1 MTKNPIGV
9 GILGCGFIARA
20 HMRGY
25 MAFPTETRIVAL
37 YNRSRVNAEAARAY
51 IQSYAADQADK
62 LSDRLESPN
71 PADDPAELQAGR
83 EALLE
88 LAGSE
93 ITIHDHWQDLAADDR
108 VGLVTNTT
116 PPYLHHASSQDML
129 EAGKHVLL
137 EKPLSGSLAEAD
149 DLIGIAEANNLCFSV
164 VSQGRYA
171 DDQRR
176 VRALVVNDKLGRVFL
191 VKCDTHW
198 YRDNSYYTLAWR
210 GNWAN
215 ECGGALLNH
224 GWHLLDQS
232 LFIVGKPVKRVSARM
247 NAFTHTPLW
256 EKALHG
262 VPTEDTIVAVLEFE
276 DGSLGELTA
285 AVTLHTQRAQ
295 IELYGE
301 RAATQLIPFAVESQ
315 DADYTAELQAWAAK
329 AIQPQPAD
337 WLPPQA
343 ERDTIDGVRQYRDP
357 TWTHTAQV
365 RDVIDAIQA
374 GRPTLSDGRDARA
387 TLEVVL
393 AAYKSAITGQPVDL
407 PIAADDPYYQGVD
420 VALRSQA

>member
-1 MTKNPIGV
+1 MTPNPIGV

-20 HMRGY
+20 HIRGY
-25 MAFPTETRIVAL
+25 LAFPTETRLVAL
-37 YNRSRVNAEAARAY
+37 YNRTRAKAEAARAY
-51 IQSYAADQADK
+51 IQSYAADQAEK
-62 LSDRLESPN
+62 LSDRLLNPN
-71 PADDPAELQAGR
+71 PADDPADLQTRR

-88 LAGSE
+88 LAKSD
-93 ITIHDHWQDLAADDR
+93 ITIYDRWPDLAADDR

-116 PPYLHHASSQDML
+116 PPYLHHASSRDML
-129 EAGKHVLL
+129 QAGKHVLL

-149 DLIGIAEANNLCFSV
+149 DLIALAAANDLCFSV
-164 VSQGRYA
+164 ISQGRYA

-176 VRALVVNDKLGRVFL
+176 MQALVAHEKLGRVFL

-198 YRDNSYYTLAWR
+198 YRDNSYYTLEWR

-232 LFIVGKPVKRVSARM
+232 LFIVDKRVKRVSARM

-276 DGSLGELTA
+276 DGTLGEVTA

-295 IELYGE
+295 IEIYGE
-301 RAATQLIPFAVESQ
+301 RAAAQLIPFAVESQ
-315 DADYTAELQAWAAK
+315 DAGYSAELQAWAAK
-329 AIQPQPAD
+329 AIQSQPAD

-365 RDVIDAIQA
+365 RDVIDAIRA
-374 GRPTLSDGRDARA
+374 GRPTLSDGQDARA

-393 AAYKSAITGQPVDL
+393 AAYKSALTGHVVEL
-407 PIAADDPYYQGVD
+407 PMAADDPYYQGVD

>member
-1 MTKNPIGV
+1 MTTNPIGV

-25 MAFPTETRIVAL
+25 MTFPTEARIVAL
-37 YNRSRVNAEAARAY
+37 YNRTRTKAEAARAY
-51 IQSYAADQADK
+51 IQSYAADQANK
-62 LSDRLESPN
+62 LSDRLLNPN
-71 PADDPAELQAGR
+71 LADDAAKLQARR

-88 LAGSE
+88 LAKSD
-93 ITIHDHWQDLAADDR
+93 ITIYDQWQDLAADDR

-116 PPYLHHASSQDML
+116 PPYLHHASTRDML

-149 DLIGIAEANNLCFSV
+149 ELISLAEANNLCFSV

-176 VRALVVNDKLGRVFL
+176 MRALVANDKLGRVFL
-191 VKCDTHW
+191 LKCDTHW
-198 YRDNSYYTLAWR
+198 YRDNSYYMLEWR

-232 LFIVGKPVKRVSARM
+232 LFIVGKRVKRVSARM
-247 NAFTHTPLW
+247 DAFSHPPLR

-262 VPTEDTIVAVLEFE
+262 VPTEDTIVALLEFN
-276 DGSLGELTA
+276 DGAIGEVTA

-301 RAATQLIPFAVESQ
+301 RAATQLIPWAVESQ
-315 DADYTAELQAWAAK
+315 DADYTAQLQAWAAK
-329 AIQPQPAD
+329 AIEPQPAD

-365 RDVIDAIQA
+365 RDLIDAIQA
-374 GRPTLSDGRDARA
+374 GRPSLSDGRAARA

-393 AAYKSAITGQPVDL
+393 AAYKSAITGQTVEL
-407 PIAADDPYYQGVD
+407 PLSADDPYYQGVD
-420 VALRSQA
+420 AALRSQA

>member
-1 MTKNPIGV
+1 MTQNPIGV

-37 YNRSRVNAEAARAY
+37 YNRTRAKAEAARAY
-51 IQSYAADQADK
+51 IQSYAVDQSTK
-62 LSDRLESPN
+62 LSDRLLNPN
-71 PADDPAELQAGR
+71 PADDLVELQDRR

-88 LAGSE
+88 LANSD
-93 ITIHDHWQDLAADDR
+93 IAIYDQWQDLAADDR
-108 VGLVTNTT
+108 IGLVTNTT
-116 PPYLHHASSQDML
+116 PPYLHHASTRDML

-149 DLIGIAEANNLCFSV
+149 ELIATAEASNLCFSV

-176 VRALVVNDKLGRVFL
+176 MRALVANDKLGRIFL

-198 YRDNSYYTLAWR
+198 YRDNSYYTLEWR

-232 LFIVGKPVKRVSARM
+232 LFIVGKRVKRVSARM
-247 NAFTHTPLW
+247 NAFTHTPLR

-276 DGSLGELTA
+276 DGALGEVTA

-295 IELYGE
+295 IEVYGE
-301 RAATQLIPFAVESQ
+301 QAATQLIPFAVESQ
-315 DADYTAELQAWAAK
+315 DADYTAELRAWAAQ
-329 AIQPQPAD
+329 AIEPQPAD

-365 RDVIDAIQA
+365 RDVIHAIHE
-374 GRPTLSDGRDARA
+374 GRPTLSDGRDAWA

-393 AAYKSAITGQPVDL
+393 AAYKSAITGQPVEL
-407 PIAADDPYYQGVD
+407 PMTVDDPYYQGVD
-420 VALRSQA
+420 AALRSQT

>member
-1 MTKNPIGV
+1 MTTNRIGV

-20 HMRGY
+20 HIRGY
-25 MAFPTETRIVAL
+25 LAFPTETRIVAL
-37 YNRSRVNAEAARAY
+37 YNRTRANAEAARDY
-51 IQSYAADQADK
+51 IQTYATDQVTK
-62 LSDRLESPN
+62 LAERIKNPN
-71 PADDPAELQAGR
+71 PTDDLAELRAQQ

-88 LAGSE
+88 LANSD
-93 ITIHDHWQDLAADDR
+93 ISIYDQWQALAADNR

-116 PPYLHHASSQDML
+116 PPYLHHASTRDML
-129 EAGKHVLL
+129 HAGKHVLL
-137 EKPLSGSLAEAD
+137 EKPLSGSLGEAD
-149 DLIGIAEANNLCFSV
+149 DLISIAEANSLCFSV

-176 VRALVVNDKLGRVFL
+176 MHELVTQDKLGRVFL

-198 YRDNSYYTLAWR
+198 YRNNDYYTVEWR

-215 ECGGALLNH
+215 ECGGVLLNH

-232 LFIVGKPVKRVSARM
+232 LFIAGKQVKSVSAHM
-247 NAFTHTPLW
+247 DAFTHTPLRD
-256 EKALHG
+256 KALHG

-276 DGSLGELTA
+276 DGALGEVTA

-295 IELYGE
+295 IEVFGE
-301 RAATQLIPFAVESQ
+301 RAATQLIPWSIESQ
-315 DADYTAELQAWAAK
+315 NADVTAELQAWAADC
-329 AIQPQPAD
+329 IEPQPAD

-365 RDVIDAIQA
+365 RDVLDAIQE
-374 GRPTLSDGRDARA
+374 GRPSLSDGRDARA
-387 TLEVVL
+387 TLEVIL
-393 AAYKSAITGQPVDL
+393 AAYKSAITGQTVTL
-407 PIAADDPYYQGVD
+407 PLPADDDYYNGVD
-420 VALRSQA
+420 AALSRQE